1 MDVVSVDVDSVVLLL
16 YELVVSSITVD
27 CRVELVLVDVS
38 WTVLDSLVEV
48 SSDAVDVLV
57 SRTLD

>member
-16 YELVVSSITVD
+16 YELVVSPVTVD

>member
-16 YELVVSSITVD
+16 YELVVSSVTVD

-57 SRTLD
+57 SRTVD

>member
-57 SRTLD
+57 SRTVD

>member
-16 YELVVSSITVD
+16 YEPVVSSVTVD

-57 SRTLD
+57 SRTVD